1 MCRGVEEEVRR
12 RDDRGCRRIRAPVSC
27 DLCGENAAVYCE
39 ADTAFLCRKCDRWV
53 HSANFL
59 ARRHLR
65 RVICTTC
72 GRLTRCCLVGDNF
85 SVVLPESRY
94 KDDGTR

>member
-1 MCRGVEEEVRR
+1 MCRGFEEQERR
-12 RDDRGCRRIRAPVSC
+12 RDDGGCRRIRAPVSC
-27 DLCGENAAVYCE
+27 NLCGENAAVYCE
-39 ADTAFLCRKCDRWV
+39 ADTAFLCRKCDRLV

-72 GRLTRCCLVGDNF
+72 RRLTRRCLVGDNF
-85 SVVLPESRY
+85 SVVLPESRD
-94 KDDGTR
+94 KDTS